1 MVNEVAAGPT
11 LREPNVS
18 KEMPTTTLTLV
29 GQDSAIVGPKD
40 SECLRIAR
48 AFKKALDTT
57 GVVWKER
64 TMMLTKDRIV
74 YSEVGDPERT
84 VLDYIELFDMVECE
98 VIKHGDSEGDDALQE
113 LIFRTTEDGRNW

>member
-1 MVNEVAAGPT
+1 MVPEVAAGPT

-29 GQDSAIVGPKD
+29 GQGSAISGPKD